1 MSNLATRGRWRSRRL
16 MAQVAFWDLILVLPV
31 SAILYSLKWIDAAYI
46 SAIAGIAIAVIT
58 GLFAIVSTFI
68 GAAAYD
74 DVNYREND

>member
-1 MSNLATRGRWRSRRL
+1 
-16 MAQVAFWDLILVLPV
+16 MAQVEFWNLVLVMPI
-31 SAILYSLKWIDAAYI
+31 SAILYKLNWIDAAYI

-74 DVNYREND
+74 DVNYRDRERE